1 MEEQSMT
8 TSNTLNSQGQ
18 PNSVAIN
25 YKRNKAKAV
34 LTLKGII
41 DGIHCDEHLNP
52 TEEVFLRA
60 WKDNDIFNLNDG
72 DFIDIHEQ
80 IEDILEDS
88 VITAEE
94 KSDLQ
99 AMLDDIIQ
107 FGDTVSNDY
116 DALVNQL
123 LGFLNGIS
131 ADDDLNDAEIR
142 SLQDL
147 IASNPE
153 LADTW
158 PSNAL
163 KSRVDDTLS
172 DGLVTDEERADLLNL
187 IKAVSG
193 QRMLETGLAYG
204 MSADFSTST
213 ETKVTLEGLNVCF
226 TGEFL
231 SGTRKAQ
238 QQKAEQLGAT
248 VVPRV
253 TKKLDLLVLGSV
265 ASRDWKFS
273 SYGKKLE
280 AVLSNRLTG
289 SQTEIINEDTWNELA
304 HLV

>member
-1 MEEQSMT
+1 MCSG
-8 TSNTLNSQGQ
+8 NVLNDKGQ
-18 PNSVAIN
+18 PNNIAIN

-41 DGIHCDEHLNP
+41 DGIHCDEHLTP
-52 TEEVFLRA
+52 TEEIFLRA

-94 KSDLQ
+94 KADLQ
-99 AMLDDIIQ
+99 AMLDDILEYGELI
-107 FGDTVSNDY
+107 SSDY

-123 LGFLNGIS
+123 LGVLNGIS
-131 ADDDLNDAEIR
+131 ADDEVNDTEIR
-142 SLQDL
+142 SLKKLLD
-147 IASNPE
+147 STPE
-153 LADTW
+153 LSEVW
-158 PSNAL
+158 PGNAL
-163 KSRVDDTLS
+163 KSRIDEILRDDVVSS
-172 DGLVTDEERADLLNL
+172 DERTELLNL

-193 QRMLETGLAYG
+193 QRMIETGLAYG

-213 ETKVTLEGLNVCF
+213 ETKMALEGLTVCF

-231 SGTRKAQ
+231 SGSRKLQ
-238 QQKAEQLGAT
+238 QDKAERLGAT
-248 VVPRV
+248 VAPRV

-280 AVLSNRLTG
+280 AVLSNRSKG
-289 SQTEIINEDTWNELA
+289 IETEIINEDTWNELV
-304 HLV
+304 HLI